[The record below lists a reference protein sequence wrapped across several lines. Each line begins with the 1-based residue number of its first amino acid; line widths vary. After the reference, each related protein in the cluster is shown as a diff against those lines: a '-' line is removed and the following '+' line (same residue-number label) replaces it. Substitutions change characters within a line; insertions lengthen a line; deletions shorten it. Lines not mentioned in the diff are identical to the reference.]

1 MGTWSGCP
9 CFETKRLSLDFFKSM
24 TQCQPQQFA
33 AAGSAY
39 TLPMPKAGA
48 NIESAMQTI

>member
-1 MGTWSGCP
+1 MGTWSRWS
-9 CFETKRLSLDFFKSM
+9 CFETKRLSLDVFKSM
-24 TQCQPQQFA
+24 TQCQPHQRA

-48 NIESAMQTI
+48 DTGKAMQTA

>member
-1 MGTWSGCP
+1 MGTQSRCS
-9 CFETKRLSLDFFKSM
+9 CFETKRLSLDFLKSM
-24 TQCQPQQFA
+24 TQCQPHQCA

-48 NIESAMQTI
+48 DIENTLQAA